1 MVSTRNIHFARC
13 LSPFVLEGGSR
24 RDVLRTSAAPPS
36 QICLALIANFKCHRG
51 GDTAEG
57 ITNTAV
63 PLSSAAVSQIKAAIF
78 MGDPRFVAGLSYEVG
93 TCKAGGVS
101 NLFHDLYLRFTDF
114 LP

>member
-1 MVSTRNIHFARC
+1 VANSEC
-13 LSPFVLEGGSR
+13 L
-24 RDVLRTSAAPPS
+24 
-36 QICLALIANFKCHRG
+36 RG

-57 ITNTAV
+57 ITSTAV

-101 NLFHDLYLRFTDF
+101 NSFHDLYLRFADF
-114 LP
+114 LVSIVRCPSLWLFVPQCRQDQVVLRRC